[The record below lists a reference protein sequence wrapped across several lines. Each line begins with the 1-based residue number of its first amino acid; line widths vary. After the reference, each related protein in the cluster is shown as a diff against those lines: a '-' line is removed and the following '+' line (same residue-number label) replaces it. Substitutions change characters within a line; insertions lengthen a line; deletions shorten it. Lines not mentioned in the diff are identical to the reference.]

1 MLGERGVQYT
11 ISPSEDSTVAIEI
24 FKTGLLRKH
33 KHLLFFQNFGGELVY
48 SPEQPEASRLNMTI
62 DANSIVCRDRWLK
75 SRKQRRVAE
84 YARSLAN
91 AAGKHPEIRF
101 SSNRVAPKPLR
112 GFVVEGVLNVC
123 GTTRVLKVNLV
134 LSPRTDGRLQLDADS
149 SFRLTDFGISPPSS
163 YFGLAGTKDEAVIH
177 LLLWARVSA

>member
-1 MLGERGVQYT
+1 MLGEDEVQYT
-11 ISPSEDSTVAIEI
+11 ISPSEDSTIAIEI
-24 FKTGLLRKH
+24 SKTGLLRKY
-33 KHLLFFQNFGGELVY
+33 KHLLFFQNFGGEFRY
-48 SPEQPEASRLNMTI
+48 SSAQPEVSRLNMTI
-62 DANSIVCRDRWLK
+62 DANSMVCRDRWLK
-75 SRKQRRVAE
+75 ARKQRRITE

-101 SSNRVAPKPLR
+101 SSNRMASKPLR
-112 GFVVEGVLNVC
+112 GFVVEGVLDVW

-149 SFRLTDFGISPPSS
+149 SIRLTDFGVSPPTS

-177 LLLWARVSA
+177 VLLWARAS